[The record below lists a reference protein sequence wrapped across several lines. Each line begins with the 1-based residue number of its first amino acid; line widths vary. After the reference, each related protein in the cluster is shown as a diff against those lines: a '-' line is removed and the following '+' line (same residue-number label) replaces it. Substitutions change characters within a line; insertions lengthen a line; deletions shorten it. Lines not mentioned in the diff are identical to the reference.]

1 LCIRF
6 ICRSFIEFA
15 TDFTLLQ
22 VGSCG
27 VDFPIRLEPLQ
38 EEMKHLGSEYD
49 LEVFPGLILK
59 MQNPQ
64 VTLLIFVSG
73 KIVLTGASNWE
84 HMVDAFEKIY
94 PTLLKYRKD

>member
-1 LCIRF
+1 MSSAAHANAF
-6 ICRSFIEFA
+6 
-15 TDFTLLQ
+15 Q

-27 VDFPIRLEPLQ
+27 VDFPIRLDPLH
-38 EEMKHLGSEYD
+38 EEMKYLGSEYD

-59 MQNPQ
+59 MQNPP